1 MKNLSTEE
9 QKDRARPLI
18 QPNRKVFLAAEAEGS
33 SRFYDDAFNTGFE
46 IVQCITR
53 GFLKEERTRAL
64 KFSSYFA
71 SGKQESSDPYSGEI
85 GSVRE
90 SETA

>member
-1 MKNLSTEE
+1 MKNLSNEE
-9 QKDRARPLI
+9 QKDRARPL

-64 KFSSYFA
+64 KISTYFA
-71 SGKQESSDPYSGEI
+71 SGQQESSDPYSGEI

>member
-1 MKNLSTEE
+1 MKNLSNEE
-9 QKDRARPLI
+9 QKDRARPL

-53 GFLKEERTRAL
+53 GFLNEERTRAL
-64 KFSSYFA
+64 KFSTYFA

>member
-1 MKNLSTEE
+1 M
-9 QKDRARPLI
+9 
-18 QPNRKVFLAAEAEGS
+18 
-33 SRFYDDAFNTGFE
+33 
-46 IVQCITR
+46 QCITR

-64 KFSSYFA
+64 KFSTYFTR
-71 SGKQESSDPYSGEI
+71 GKQESSDPYSGEI